1 MHCLE
6 CSDMQNAFL
15 WLCIGRKWIYKSNL
29 RNADVFLPS
38 FLSCSSPVPQQQ
50 SNKSLSVL
58 TRITS
63 NKYTDQTQHYLTR
76 KLFFSFLLICKSTS
90 LLLPPSVDSIIIA
103 SFKYQKKKKTPLLVS
118 GLKRGPLIDI

>member
-15 WLCIGRKWIYKSNL
+15 WFCIGRKWIYKSNL

-76 KLFFSFLLICKSTS
+76 KLFFFIPLNMQIYKSSSSS
-90 LLLPPSVDSIIIA
+90 LCGQHNYS
-103 SFKYQKKKKTPLLVS
+103 
-118 GLKRGPLIDI
+118 

>member
-15 WLCIGRKWIYKSNL
+15 WFCIGRKWIYKSNL
-29 RNADVFLPS
+29 RNAD
-38 FLSCSSPVPQQQ
+38 VPQQQ

-103 SFKYQKKKKTPLLVS
+103 SFKYQKKKTHLCLS
-118 GLKRGPLIDI
+118 LA